1 MIIFIIKNN
10 SQYNYKKMFSIEF
23 PEINPNEYNH
33 SSYDLVK
40 NIRADTLEI
49 TDELVEKL
57 KNYESINFFAYF
69 DNPIDRL
76 PDNIKSIKWKT
87 CLSYSYNI
95 NRLPANLESLDISA
109 LSSRYNRNKVLKICR
124 IPDTVKELYLPTDKK
139 VLIKN
144 IPKSIEIL
152 YLNSQELSFELQS
165 DLMNCTNLKRISI
178 GSNEGYQIHNFKLYM
193 LPDNLEFLEIISNIS
208 SNLDNLPN
216 KIKEIKLFMNIINF
230 SLDNLPYSL
239 ERLQI
244 IICSVDV
251 FKIPL
256 DFLPINL
263 KELEIKTTIMDITLT
278 NLPENLEILILTF
291 EENINSNEN
300 WLVYPK
306 GLKHLELHVLRLYYN
321 PLIIQ
326 NLKKI
331 SDGLPEE
338 LPEGLVELEIDIL
351 HLSTNIKLP
360 SSLKYLKIKNTSRNY
375 TILSDELELL
385 QELRY
390 LNLDSNIT
398 LKLKEFPK
406 NLECLI
412 ISDVLEELPKFP
424 ESLKTLFIHN
434 YQIDKPILS
443 LPENLE
449 HFFFNSTTTNINLI
463 TSNTKLIPELPAN
476 LKSLFLECVFNN
488 PIVLPP
494 NLIALGIF
502 PRSIERDN
510 KVNEIVQNI
519 FFNMPDSIE
528 IFSTSVFVQLY
539 KFDRLPNNLK
549 ELGIKNVKLN
559 KLDFNKF
566 FTNQGCKFNS
576 SNIKILTLND
586 HEDIDTFNNY
596 IMDYFD
602 KYNFEYQLI

>member
-1 MIIFIIKNN
+1 
-10 SQYNYKKMFSIEF
+10 MFSIEF

-33 SSYDLVK
+33 RSYNLVE
-40 NIRADTLEI
+40 NMRVDSLEI
-49 TDELVEKL
+49 SDELVEKL

-87 CLSYSYNI
+87 SLIYSYNI
-95 NRLPANLESLDISA
+95 NRLPVNLETLDISA
-109 LSSRYNRNKVLKICR
+109 LSSKYNKNKVLKICR

-139 VLIKN
+139 VFILN
-144 IPKSIEIL
+144 IPKSLETF
-152 YLNSQELSFELQS
+152 YLNSQELSLELQS
-165 DLMNCTNLKRISI
+165 DLMNCTNLKRISV
-178 GSNEGYQIHNFKLYM
+178 GSSEGYQIHNFNLAM

-216 KIKEIKLFMNIINF
+216 KIKDIRLFMNRINF

-244 IICSVDV
+244 TSCTVDV
-251 FKIPL
+251 FVIQL

-278 NLPENLEILILTF
+278 NLPVNLEILILTF
-291 EENINSNEN
+291 EENINPNEN

-306 GLKHLELHVLRLYYN
+306 VLKHLELHLLRLYYN
-321 PLIIQ
+321 PLNIQ

-331 SDGLPEE
+331 SEGLPEE
-338 LPEGLVELEIDIL
+338 LPEGLVELELDIL
-351 HLSTNIKLP
+351 HLKPNTKLP
-360 SSLKYLKIKNTSRNY
+360 SSLKYLKIKNTISRNY
-375 TILSDELELL
+375 TIISDDLELPR
-385 QELRY
+385 ELRY
-390 LNLDSNIT
+390 LNLDLNIT

-412 ISDVLEELPKFP
+412 ISDVLESLPKFP
-424 ESLKTLFIHN
+424 ESLKTLFIRN

-449 HFFFNSTTTNINLI
+449 HFYFNSTDINL
-463 TSNTKLIPELPAN
+463 NTVSTQLFPVLPSN
-476 LKSLFLECVFNN
+476 LKSLFIDCVFDKE
-488 PIVLPP
+488 ITLPK
-494 NLIALGIF
+494 NLISLGIF
-502 PRSIERDN
+502 PRSKERNN

-528 IFSTSVFVQLY
+528 IFSTSVFVPLY
-539 KFDRLPNNLK
+539 KFERLPDNLK
-549 ELGIKNVKLN
+549 ELGIKNIKLN
-559 KLDFNKF
+559 RFDFNKF
-566 FTNQGCKFNS
+566 FTNQGCKFDS
-576 SNIKILTLND
+576 SNIKILTLNE

-602 KYNFEYQLI
+602 KYDFEYQFI